1 MTPPPPP
8 LAPEPADDKGRRG
21 GFSPWL
27 VLVLVVALAGSAA
40 LGALLVSSSS
50 DDDPSG
56 ADPSDSPSATSA
68 EPTTPGSPSQTP
80 GGPTDVSTTATVTGP
95 PPIPPGLDLNN
106 NRVEYPATNLL
117 DDDPESA
124 YRLPGDASGSVIT
137 FELAEDMTISQVGL
151 SNGYTKIDGDVDWYI
166 RNRRI
171 TLVTWT
177 FDDGTSVD
185 QPLDPDNRE
194 LQLIEVDDIETRS
207 IQLTIQQVSA
217 PGVGPGARDV
227 TAISDV
233 ILLGS

>member
-50 DDDPSG
+50 DDDPSS
-56 ADPSDSPSATSA
+56 ADPSDSPSATS
-68 EPTTPGSPSQTP
+68 ESTTPGSPSQTP